1 MNMGFGGIGV
11 WQLLIILV
19 IVLLLFGTKR
29 LKNIG
34 SDLGGALKGFKG
46 AMNESEK
53 EDEKEKL
60 VEDESESVIEGEVT
74 EKQVSGASEEKN
86 NS

>member
-1 MNMGFGGIGV
+1 MGFGGIGV

-19 IVLLLFGTKR
+19 IVLLLFGTRR

-34 SDLGGALKGFKG
+34 SDLGGALKGFKK
-46 AMNESEK
+46 AINENEK
-53 EDEKEKL
+53 EADKEKL
-60 VEDESESVIEGEVT
+60 VKDESESVIDGEVT
-74 EKQVSGASEEKN
+74 EKQVSGSSEEKN